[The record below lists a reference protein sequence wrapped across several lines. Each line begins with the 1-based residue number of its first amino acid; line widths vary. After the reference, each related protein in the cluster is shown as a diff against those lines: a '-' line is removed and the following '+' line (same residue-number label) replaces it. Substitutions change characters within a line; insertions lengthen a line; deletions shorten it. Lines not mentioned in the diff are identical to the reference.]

1 MKPGKDILD
10 SVRNSVIDSVIEK
23 VFDTVVNHCNYYSL
37 TYLPDLSRVDSVRE
51 AVYIEVFD
59 IASYD
64 CYFK

>member
-10 SVRNSVIDSVIEK
+10 SVRHSVIDSVIEK

-37 TYLPDLSRVDSVRE
+37 AYLPGLSMVDFVRE